1 MSRTGLAAQIGYAT
15 ETTVGTPVTTAA
27 FLPLISES
35 LTQDRTRL
43 ESNGII
49 AGRRVLT
56 SDQWASG
63 DVTVSGSVQ
72 HELYNRGLGK
82 LFTAMFGTVATTGA
96 GPYTHT
102 FTPGDLTGDSLTV
115 QVGRPATNGTVYP
128 FTYAGMKVASWEIAC
143 SAGEIATLGMD
154 LVGQREF
161 AYRVVTDGVTTS
173 GSATLTSATA
183 AFSNDD
189 IGKPISGTGIPAA
202 ATISAVASATSI
214 TLSANAT
221 ATGTGV
227 SVTLGVALA
236 TATYP
241 SSIKPLRFNNAS
253 VTIGGSA
260 VNVKSLTLSG
270 SNMLDD
276 SRRFLG
282 SQYIS
287 EPLEMGLRE
296 YTGSIE
302 VEFTDLTQYTRFVA
316 ASEAALVASFASGTD
331 SVTITSNVRVDGTTP
346 NVGGREI
353 LTQTLPIKCV
363 ASSTDASAI
372 TVALVNSDST
382 P

>member
-15 ETTVGTPVTTAA
+15 EVTVGTPVTATA
-27 FLPLISES
+27 FVPLISES

-43 ESNGII
+43 ESGGII
-49 AGRRVLT
+49 AGRRVL
-56 SDQWASG
+56 ASQSWNGG

-82 LFTAMFGTVATTGA
+82 LFTAMFGAVSTTGA

-102 FTPGDLTGDSLTV
+102 FTPGDLTGDALTV

-128 FTYAGMKVASWEIAC
+128 FTYAGMKVSSWEIAC
-143 SAGEIATLGMD
+143 AAGEIATLGLD

-161 AYRVVTDGVTTS
+161 AFRTVTDGVTTS
-173 GSATLTSATA
+173 GSAAITSVTA
-183 AFSNDD
+183 AFSTDD
-189 IGKPISGTGIPAA
+189 IGKPISGTGIPSG
-202 ATISAVASATSI
+202 ATIIAVASGTAA

-227 SVTLGVALA
+227 TFTLGVALA
-236 TATYP
+236 SATYP
-241 SSIKPLRFNNAS
+241 TSIKPLKFNHAS

-270 SNMLDD
+270 NNMLDD

-282 SQYIS
+282 SQYIA

-296 YTGSIE
+296 YTGSLEI
-302 VEFTDLTQYTRFVA
+302 EFTDLTQYTRFVA
-316 ASEAALVASFASGTD
+316 GTEAALVAAFTSGTD
-331 SVTITSNVRVDGTTP
+331 SVTITTNVRVDGSTP
-346 NVGGREI
+346 NVAGREI

-372 TVALVNSDST
+372 TAVLVNSDAT

>member
-15 ETTVGTPVTTAA
+15 ESTVGTPVTATA
-27 FLPLISES
+27 FVPLISES

-43 ESNGII
+43 ESSGII

-56 SDQWASG
+56 SDQWNGG

-82 LFTAMFGTVATTGA
+82 LFTAMFGAVATTGA

-102 FTPGDLTGDSLTV
+102 FTPGDLTGDALTV

-143 SAGEIATLGMD
+143 AAGEIATLGLD

-161 AYRVVTDGVTTS
+161 AFRTVTDGATTS
-173 GSATLTSATA
+173 GSAAISSSTA
-183 AFSNDD
+183 AFSGDD
-189 IGKPISGTGIPAA
+189 IGKPISGTGIPAG
-202 ATISAVASATSI
+202 ATIIAVASGTAA
-214 TLSANAT
+214 TLSANAS

-227 SVTLGVALA
+227 TFTLGVALA
-236 TATYP
+236 SATYP
-241 SSIKPLRFNNAS
+241 GSIKPLKFNHAS
-253 VTIGGSA
+253 VTLGGSS

-270 SNMLDD
+270 NNMLDD

-282 SQYIS
+282 NQYIS

-296 YTGSIE
+296 YTGTIE

-316 ASEAALVASFASGTD
+316 GTEAALVAAFTSGSD
-331 SVTITSNVRVDGTTP
+331 SVTITTNVRVDGSTP
-346 NVGGREI
+346 NVAGREI
-353 LTQTLPIKCV
+353 LTQTLPVKCV

-372 TVALVNSDST
+372 TAVLVNSDAT

>member
-1 MSRTGLAAQIGYAT
+1 MSRTGIAAQIGYAT
-15 ETTVGTPVTTAA
+15 EVTVGTPVTATS
-27 FLPLISES
+27 FLPLVSES
-35 LTQDRTRL
+35 LMQDRTRL
-43 ESNGII
+43 ESGGII

-56 SDQWASG
+56 SDQWNGG

-102 FTPGDLTGDSLTV
+102 FTPGDLAGDSLTV

-128 FTYAGMKVASWEIAC
+128 FTYAGMKVTSWEIAC
-143 SAGEIATLGMD
+143 AAGEIATLGMD
-154 LVGQREF
+154 LVGRREF
-161 AYRVVTDGVTTS
+161 AYRLVTDGVTTS
-173 GSATLTSATA
+173 ASAAITSATA
-183 AFSNDD
+183 AFSVDD
-189 IGKPISGTGIPAA
+189 IGKPISGTGIPTG
-202 ATISAVASATSI
+202 ATIIAVGSATAA

-227 SVTLGVALA
+227 SITLGVALA
-236 TATYP
+236 SATYP
-241 SSIKPLRFNNAS
+241 ASIKPLKFNHAS
-253 VTIGGSA
+253 VTLGGSA

-270 SNMLDD
+270 NNALDD

-282 SQYIS
+282 SQYIA
-287 EPLEMGLRE
+287 EPLETGLRE
-296 YTGSIE
+296 YTGSLEI
-302 VEFTDLTQYTRFVA
+302 EFTDLSQYTRFVA
-316 ASEAALVASFASGTD
+316 GTEAALVASFVSGTD
-331 SVTITSNVRVDGTTP
+331 SVTITSNVRIDGSTP

-372 TVALVNSDST
+372 TVALVNSDAT

>member
-15 ETTVGTPVTTAA
+15 EVTVGTPVTATA
-27 FLPLISES
+27 FVPLISES

-43 ESNGII
+43 ESSGII

-56 SDQWASG
+56 SDQWNGG

-82 LFTAMFGTVATTGA
+82 LFTAMFGAVATTGA

-102 FTPGDLTGDSLTV
+102 FTPGDLTGDALTV

-128 FTYAGMKVASWEIAC
+128 FTYAGMKVSSWEIAC
-143 SAGEIATLGMD
+143 AAGEIATLGMD

-161 AYRVVTDGVTTS
+161 AFRTVTDGVTTS
-173 GSATLTSATA
+173 GSASITSSTA
-183 AFSNDD
+183 AFSGDD
-189 IGKPISGTGIPAA
+189 IGKPISGTGIPTGS
-202 ATISAVASATSI
+202 TIIAVASGTAA

-227 SVTLGVALA
+227 TFTFGVALA
-236 TATYP
+236 SATYP
-241 SSIKPLRFNNAS
+241 TSIKPLKFNHAS
-253 VTIGGSA
+253 VTLGGSA

-270 SNMLDD
+270 NNMLDD

-296 YTGSIE
+296 YTGSLEI
-302 VEFTDLTQYTRFVA
+302 EFTDLTQYTRFVA
-316 ASEAALVASFASGTD
+316 GTEAALVAAFTSGTD
-331 SVTITSNVRVDGTTP
+331 SVTITTNVRVDGSTP
-346 NVGGREI
+346 NVAGREI

-372 TVALVNSDST
+372 TAVLVNSDAT

>member
-15 ETTVGTPVTTAA
+15 EVTVGTPATVTA

-43 ESNGII
+43 ESTGII

-56 SDQWASG
+56 SDQYNGG

-82 LFTAMFGTVATTGA
+82 IFTAMFGTVVTTGA

-102 FTPGDLTGDSLTV
+102 FTPGDLTGDALTI
-115 QVGRPATNGTVYP
+115 QVGRPATNGTTFP
-128 FTYAGMKVASWEIAC
+128 FTYAGMKVSSWEIAC
-143 SAGEIATLGMD
+143 AAGEIATLGLD

-161 AYRVVTDGVTTS
+161 AVRTVTDGVTTNAS
-173 GSATLTSATA
+173 TAITSATA
-183 AFSNDD
+183 AFSVDD

-202 ATISAVASATSI
+202 TTIAAVTSTTAA

-221 ATGTGV
+221 ATGT
-227 SVTLGVALA
+227 SVTFTIGVALA

-241 SSIKPLRFNNAS
+241 GSIKPLKFNHAS
-253 VTIGGSA
+253 VTLGGSA

-282 SQYIS
+282 NQYIT

-296 YTGSIE
+296 YTGSLEI
-302 VEFTDLTQYTRFVA
+302 EFTDLTQYTRFVA
-316 ASEAALVASFASGTD
+316 GTEAALVASFVSGTD
-331 SVTITSNVRVDGTTP
+331 SVTITTNVRVDGTTP
-346 NVGGREI
+346 NVAGRDI
-353 LTQTLPIKCV
+353 LTQTLPVKCI

-372 TVALVNSDST
+372 TAVLVNSDST

>member
-15 ETTVGTPVTTAA
+15 EVTVGTPVTATA

-43 ESNGII
+43 ESSGIL

-56 SDQWASG
+56 SDQYNGG

-82 LFTAMFGTVATTGA
+82 LFTAMFGAVATTGA

-102 FTPGDLTGDSLTV
+102 FTPGDLSGDSLTV
-115 QVGRPATNGTVYP
+115 QVGRPATNGTVFP

-143 SAGEIATLGMD
+143 AAGEIATLGMD

-161 AYRVVTDGVTTS
+161 AFRTVTDGVTTS
-173 GSATLTSATA
+173 GSAAITSVTA
-183 AFSNDD
+183 AFSVDD
-189 IGKPISGTGIPAA
+189 IGKPISGTGIPSG
-202 ATISAVASATSI
+202 ATIIAVASGTAA
-214 TLSANAT
+214 TLSANAS

-227 SVTLGVALA
+227 TFTFGVALA
-236 TATYP
+236 SATYP
-241 SSIKPLRFNNAS
+241 SSIKPLKFNHAS
-253 VTIGGSA
+253 VTLGGSA

-270 SNMLDD
+270 NNMLDD

-296 YTGSIE
+296 YTGSLE

-316 ASEAALVASFASGTD
+316 GTEAALVAAFTSGTD
-331 SVTITSNVRVDGTTP
+331 SVTITTNVRVDGSTP
-346 NVGGREI
+346 NVAGREI
-353 LTQTLPIKCV
+353 LTQTLPIKCI

-372 TVALVNSDST
+372 TAVLVNSDAT